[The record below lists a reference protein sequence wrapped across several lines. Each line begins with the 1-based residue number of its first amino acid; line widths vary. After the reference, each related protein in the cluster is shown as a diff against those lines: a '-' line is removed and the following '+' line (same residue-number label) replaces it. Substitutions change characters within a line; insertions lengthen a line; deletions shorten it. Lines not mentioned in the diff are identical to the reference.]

1 MSDNRRTVSRRI
13 APFAPLAIAL
23 LMSRAVLSPPTGPTG
38 ETETPTEVTAAVC
51 DDVLDF
57 QDCHTRFPTGC
68 SAAGRYDA
76 YLNLLKNQLI
86 PPPSDVT
93 GIRFLTRKDFQ
104 DLDRNTPKG
113 LGRSN
118 HADFRDQLAQL
129 GEGKVF
135 GIVGYLY
142 YAIKTGPESSNCQLS
157 STDEEGSNVDYHI
170 GVGFDSPDPA
180 VVQLLRAQK
189 KLSREQTKSLQQ
201 NAVIV
206 EMTPHY
212 RFLYG
217 GPGWTIDGLQKV
229 LGRPVRVVGQL
240 VNDNEH
246 NLASQNCALATTTQQ
261 KLSCWRAS
269 TWELHPVTRFEVCQ
283 QDSCDQSST
292 AWIQLSAVQP

>member
-1 MSDNRRTVSRRI
+1 MPNSHNTVSRRI

-23 LMSRAVLSPPTGPTG
+23 LMNRAVLSPPGGQTG
-38 ETETPTEVTAAVC
+38 ETESPTEVTAAVC

-68 SAAGRYDA
+68 SSAGRYDA

-86 PPPSDVT
+86 PPPAGIT
-93 GIRFLTRKDFQ
+93 GIEFLTREKFQ
-104 DLDRNTPKG
+104 YLDSNTPKG

-118 HADFRDQLAQL
+118 HADFKDQLAQL
-129 GEGKVF
+129 GEGQVF

-142 YAIKTGPESSNCQLS
+142 YAIKTGAESSNCQLTS
-157 STDEEGSNVDYHI
+157 NDEEGTNVDYHI
-170 GVGFDSPDPA
+170 GIGFDPPDPA
-180 VVQLLRAQK
+180 LAQLLRAQK
-189 KLSREQTKSLQQ
+189 KLSRDQHRSLQQ
-201 NAVIV
+201 SSVIV

-217 GPGWTIDGLQKV
+217 GPGWTIDSLQNV

-240 VNDNEH
+240 LNDNEH
-246 NLASQNCALATTTQQ
+246 NLAAQNCALATTPQE

-269 TWELHPVTRFEVCQ
+269 TWELHPVTRFEVCERA
-283 QDSCDQSST
+283 SCDQNST
-292 AWIQLSAVQP
+292 DWMELAAAQP